1 MAHHNKKNFM
11 EDMQL
16 IIHEIENLKIEPEEC
31 NVSCPPFGCPQEPCP
46 GQFMNTKGCGFI
58 DIKVSQNS
66 SKYCSDKNKNLSL
79 ISTCQVPSTKPR
91 YVQPE
96 SRVLPNS
103 QSLVEICFPPVYTR
117 NNSFIQNRQQYCSK
131 STPLNHLHQHHIF
144 QSSHL
149 NSISESHK
157 NQNSMTPTLKQKSC
171 PQSCIF
177 SIPFREI

>member
-1 MAHHNKKNFM
+1 MCR
-11 EDMQL
+11 
-16 IIHEIENLKIEPEEC
+16 KIEPEEC
-31 NVSCPPFGCPQEPCP
+31 NVSCPPFGCPEEPCP
-46 GQFMNTKGCGFI
+46 GQFMNTKVCGII

-91 YVQPE
+91 CVQPE

-103 QSLVEICFPPVYTR
+103 QSLVEIYYPSVHTL
-117 NNSFIQNRQQYCSK
+117 NNSFIQNRQQYRSK
-131 STPLNHLHQHHIF
+131 STPLNYLHQHHIF

-157 NQNSMTPTLKQKSC
+157 NQNSMPPTLKQKSC
-171 PQSCIF
+171 AQSCIV
-177 SIPFREI
+177 SIPFR